1 MPEAGEREGMSWH
14 VANLI
19 TRGFVHS
26 IRTDSDFTHD
36 SLDWVVS
43 FVRVNHCM
51 AFRGRHEGQRDG
63 ES

>member
-1 MPEAGEREGMSWH
+1 VTEVGERDGVSWH

-26 IRTDSDFTHD
+26 IRTDSGCTHH
-36 SLDWVVS
+36 SLNGVVS
-43 FVRVNHCM
+43 FVRVNHGM
-51 AFRGRHEGQRDG
+51 AFLGKHEEQRDG